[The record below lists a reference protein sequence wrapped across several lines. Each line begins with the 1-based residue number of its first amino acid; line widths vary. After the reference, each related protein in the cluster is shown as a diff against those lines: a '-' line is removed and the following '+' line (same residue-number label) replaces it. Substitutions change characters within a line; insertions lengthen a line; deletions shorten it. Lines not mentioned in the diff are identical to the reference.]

1 LRAHNRISGL
11 VIQALRY
18 LGKTHI
24 TEDRVKQLHRL
35 LSPKDRRQ
43 LLKDLPSAPVWMHPH
58 LRNIGMK
65 ESQR

>member
-1 LRAHNRISGL
+1 
-11 VIQALRY
+11 

-24 TEDRVKQLHRL
+24 TEDRVKQLHKL

-58 LRNIGMK
+58 LRTIGVK
-65 ESQR
+65 ESRR